1 MEQKKLSYSK
11 TFNMLEKLM
20 EQYAPEEIEERDKRI
35 QQEEEERERRQRQ
48 KAFKGCG
55 IGEDHFDCTFQNYT
69 ANLPEQKKVL
79 SSVWEFYKKVI
90 KNEFCVLVMYG
101 NPGTGK
107 THLCS
112 ALLKAVSGMVKST
125 IYDVNIYY
133 TVRYTKSDSL
143 CNRLK
148 NTQNFKS
155 NETYDEVVSAFST
168 PDLLV
173 IDEAGRNPLLNINE
187 TDSLFAVIDKR
198 KSQNKSF
205 AVCSDCNWKEFNQ
218 LAGSASMSRILQN
231 AIICDMSGIPD
242 YRLKK

>member
-1 MEQKKLSYSK
+1 MDQEK
-11 TFNMLEKLM
+11 TLYFRPLNVMNKIL
-20 EQYAPEEIEERDKRI
+20 EQYAPEELEERDREI
-35 QQEEEERERRQRQ
+35 RRQEEEQERRQRKQ
-48 KAFKGCG
+48 AFEGCG

-69 ANLPEQKKVL
+69 ATTPEQKKVL
-79 SSVWEFYKKVI
+79 SAVWEFYKKVI
-90 KNEFCVLVMYG
+90 KNELCVLIMYG

-112 ALLKAVSGMVKST
+112 ALLKAVSAMVKKV
-125 IYDVNIYY
+125 IFEVNCYY
-133 TVRYTKSDSL
+133 MVQYVKSDSL

-155 NETYDEVVSAFST
+155 NETYDSVIDSYAA

-198 KSQNKSF
+198 KSMNKSF
-205 AVCSDCNWKEFNQ
+205 AICSNCNWKEFSQ